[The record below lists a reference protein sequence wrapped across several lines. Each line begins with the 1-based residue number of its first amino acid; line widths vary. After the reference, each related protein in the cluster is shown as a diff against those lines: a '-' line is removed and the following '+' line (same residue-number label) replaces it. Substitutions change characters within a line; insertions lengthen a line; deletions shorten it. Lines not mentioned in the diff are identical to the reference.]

1 MEISI
6 LGDLGKLHTGFF
18 IMTGLLAVAVGERGV
33 LVLPAIA
40 QDVWVPV
47 GEPWRSIPGGE
58 RGVLLAPWMG
68 LELVAPG
75 KPQGLFL
82 NPSGLPRG
90 SDLRLGESGDPSLGP

>member
-33 LVLPAIA
+33 LVLPAIT
-40 QDVWVPV
+40 QDV
-47 GEPWRSIPGGE
+47 IPGGE
-58 RGVLLAPWMG
+58 RGVLLTPWMG

-90 SDLRLGESGDPSLGP
+90 SDLRLGEGGDPSLGP